1 MIAEIDITHSCP
13 RWDAALGDAA
23 GLCRRAVFA
32 VLHEVADKSPNQLPG
47 ESPVGLSDAADRS
60 VEISIVLADDATIAD
75 LNLQFRDREGATNVL
90 SFPALPAE
98 NEPHYPA
105 GPDGPPAL
113 LGDVVLAFETVAAEA
128 EDQGK
133 PLGYH
138 FTHLVIHG
146 ILHLL
151 GYDHLDEAEAQT
163 MEQLE
168 IRVLGALGV
177 PDPYAEE
184 SPFVA

>member
-1 MIAEIDITHSCP
+1 MIAVIDITHSCP

-32 VLHEVADKSPNQLPG
+32 ALDAVADKAPNEFPG
-47 ESPVGLSDAADRS
+47 GLSDAAGRP
-60 VEISIVLADDATIAD
+60 VEISIVLADDATIAG

-90 SFPALPAE
+90 SFPALPSE
-98 NEPHYPA
+98 NEPHYSA
-105 GPDGPPAL
+105 GPDGPPVL
-113 LGDVVLAFETVAAEA
+113 LGDVVLAFETIAAEA

-133 PLGYH
+133 QLGDH

-177 PDPYAEE
+177 PDPYVEE
-184 SPFVA
+184 APFVA

>member
-32 VLHEVADKSPNQLPG
+32 ALEEVANEAPG
-47 ESPVGLSDAADRS
+47 GLSDAAGRP
-60 VEISIVLADDATIAD
+60 VEISIVLADDAMVAD

-98 NEPHYPA
+98 NEPLYPA
-105 GPDGPPAL
+105 GTDGPPML
-113 LGDVVLAFETVAAEA
+113 LGDVVLAFETVAREA

-133 PLGYH
+133 KLGDH
-138 FTHLVIHG
+138 LTHLVIHG

-177 PDPYAEE
+177 PDPYVEE
-184 SPFVA
+184 APFVA